1 MEIIKQF
8 DSDPEDFYSKQSE
21 LRTVKKQE
29 KIRKLEKCELVLMT
43 LESVKLF
50 VVTVWFLTLYWKHL
64 IFV

>member
-1 MEIIKQF
+1 MQNNKIPIAKSPNEELKQVTYVAMQPGV
-8 DSDPEDFYSKQSE
+8 D
-21 LRTVKKQE
+21 
-29 KIRKLEKCELVLMT
+29 LMT